1 VVSPTTSAEE
11 YRKFI
16 RSINEQID
24 AADKRLRAHAE
35 SEINTNISLY
45 AKSLSSAITT
55 ELDSMEKALEYKK
68 YGEAEYHKMMAGIYK
83 SALEAILRKG

>member
-1 VVSPTTSAEE
+1 VVSSTMSADE

-16 RSINEQID
+16 RSISEQID

-35 SEINTNISLY
+35 SEISTNISIY
-45 AKSLSSAITT
+45 AKSLSSVIAA
-55 ELDSMEKALEYKK
+55 ELDSMEKALDYKK
-68 YGEAEYHKMMAGIYK
+68 YGDAEYHKMMAGIYK